1 MGFCRGGTCLEG
13 HALTIRL
20 DRLSMALRSPVSL
33 LPIVVRRM
41 IVDGNGVIRIRVSE
55 PCIPY
60 FTDFLWLPDAKVAD
74 EVIAARVRGS

>member
-1 MGFCRGGTCLEG
+1 MQGGTCLEG

-33 LPIVVRRM
+33 LPIVVRRL
-41 IVDGNGVIRIRVSE
+41 IVDGSGVIRNAASE

-60 FTDFLWLPDAKVAD
+60 FTDFLWLPNTKVAD
-74 EVIAARVRGS
+74 KDIAARVRGS